1 MNDDDVLLRFRKR
14 LQELD
19 EARLTGFVNEA
30 QHAEGK
36 AHLLRQFDAAVAQ
49 RRQEVLDA
57 RFAPTMLFDPSDASL
72 RLPLPRAAA
81 APRRP
86 PLWWWAGAA
95 LLALSVAGLLGWWAA
110 ARL

>member
-1 MNDDDVLLRFRKR
+1 MKDDDVLLRFRKR

-19 EARLTGFVNEA
+19 DARLTGFVNEA

-72 RLPLPRAAA
+72 QRPDPPAAA
-81 APRRP
+81 LRRRL

-95 LLALSVAGLLGWWAA
+95 LLSLSAAGLLCWWAA